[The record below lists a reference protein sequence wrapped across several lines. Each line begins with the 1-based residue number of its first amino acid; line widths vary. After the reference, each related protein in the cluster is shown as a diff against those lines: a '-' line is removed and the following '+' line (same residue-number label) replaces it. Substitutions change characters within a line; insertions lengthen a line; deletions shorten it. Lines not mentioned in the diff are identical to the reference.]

1 MSKPGLKLALCLAV
15 VVTAGGARA
24 GAYEDFFRALDTDN
38 AAGVVAL
45 LQRGF
50 DPNARDPRGQTA
62 LYAAL
67 REGSAQVVAVLL
79 SHPQT
84 QIDLANPAGETPLMI
99 AALKGR
105 LEAVQQLLERGAALE
120 REGWTPLHYAAS
132 GPAVAVVKLLLE
144 RGARVDVRSPNGS
157 TPLMM
162 AARNGS
168 EESVALLLQRGADRT
183 LRNEQDLS
191 AADFARQA
199 GREKLALSLSQP
211 AR

>member
-1 MSKPGLKLALCLAV
+1 MFRTSMRLMAALSLALASL
-15 VVTAGGARA
+15 GAHA
-24 GAYEDFFRALDTDN
+24 GAYDDFFRALQTDN
-38 AAGVVAL
+38 ASGVAAL

-50 DPNARDPRGQTA
+50 DPNSRDPQGQTA

-67 REGSAQVVAVLL
+67 RDGSGQVLALL
-79 SHPQT
+79 MAHPQT
-84 QIDLANPAGETPLMI
+84 QIDLANVAGETPLMI

-105 LEAVQQLLERGAALE
+105 LDAARQLLDRGATLE
-120 REGWTPLHYAAS
+120 RDGWTPLHYAAS
-132 GPAVAVVKLLLE
+132 GPEATLVKLLLD
-144 RGARVDVRSPNGS
+144 RGARPDARSPNGS

-162 AARNGS
+162 AARNGT
-168 EESVALLLQRGADRT
+168 EAAVALLLARGADPA
-183 LRNEQDLS
+183 LRNEQNLV